1 MEKCPAIAAKI
12 DEVPNWLRERLN
24 IHTSKGYHSKI
35 PKEVTDIA
43 DSILQHATKQGYE
56 LNMISVEQLIDDCVS
71 AYNAEVSKRR
81 AAHEDADL
89 QALDNLVAAGASEEE
104 IERLKNLQ
112 NAHRA
117 SWPCEIKFSSGMRG
131 KQYQAAKFCDTYGYS
146 LFTQDKP
153 TRHLPREHPHVQH
166 VNDFILM
173 NIQEGKVNS
182 KLVCNFDQVWS
193 CLYEPMRKTLWKKN
207 EHGQK
212 DSLSK
217 FPARQKIRAT
227 LQEHFGQTI
236 SLPLAERNAKW
247 KVRLADIEGY
257 GGANSVNYWR
267 CGIPIHV
274 MQLLSEP
281 YSMYVC

>member
-104 IERLKNLQ
+104 IERLKNL
-112 NAHRA
+112 
-117 SWPCEIKFSSGMRG
+117 
-131 KQYQAAKFCDTYGYS
+131 
-146 LFTQDKP
+146 
-153 TRHLPREHPHVQH
+153 
-166 VNDFILM
+166 
-173 NIQEGKVNS
+173 
-182 KLVCNFDQVWS
+182 
-193 CLYEPMRKTLWKKN
+193 
-207 EHGQK
+207 
-212 DSLSK
+212 
-217 FPARQKIRAT
+217 
-227 LQEHFGQTI
+227 
-236 SLPLAERNAKW
+236 
-247 KVRLADIEGY
+247 
-257 GGANSVNYWR
+257 
-267 CGIPIHV
+267 
-274 MQLLSEP
+274 
-281 YSMYVC
+281 

>member
-1 MEKCPAIAAKI
+1 
-12 DEVPNWLRERLN
+12 
-24 IHTSKGYHSKI
+24 
-35 PKEVTDIA
+35 
-43 DSILQHATKQGYE
+43 
-56 LNMISVEQLIDDCVS
+56 
-71 AYNAEVSKRR
+71 
-81 AAHEDADL
+81 
-89 QALDNLVAAGASEEE
+89 
-104 IERLKNLQ
+104 
-112 NAHRA
+112 
-117 SWPCEIKFSSGMRG
+117 MRG

-257 GGANSVNYWR
+257 GGANTVNYWR